1 VKVRSGIVGYTF
13 ILREKSGWWVETR
26 GQ

>member
-1 VKVRSGIVGYTF
+1 VRSGIVGYTF